1 MPQHIAA
8 PYRFDE
14 NPDGFTHPAYGGTVA
29 VKFAPVTYLNLST
42 LPAALFDLPLGAVIV
57 GWTVNITTAFNGSG
71 TNLLDIGISGTT
83 QKYAASLN
91 VGAVGQITYGF
102 VPGVMFTTALTE
114 PLAAQAIYTD
124 GSSNSSAGALTVAV
138 FYILRSLTGSG

>member
-14 NPDGFTHPAYGGTVA
+14 NPDEFTHPAFGGTVGALFA
-29 VKFAPVTYLNLST
+29 VVTYLNIST
-42 LPAALFDLPLGAVIV
+42 LPASLFALPLGAVIIA
-57 GWTVNITTAFNGSG
+57 WSVNVSTAFNGTG

-91 VGAVGQITYGF
+91 VGVGGQITTGF
-102 VPGVMFTTALTE
+102 VASQIQTTALAETV
-114 PLAAQAIYTD
+114 AVQAIYTD
-124 GSSNSSAGALTVAV
+124 GNSNSSAGVCTVCV
-138 FYILRSLTGSG
+138 QYITRSLLGTG